1 MADNSLSHLFEETVQ
16 VSTADLTCR
25 LDPGE
30 VDNQEPQGKILL
42 GKLICRG
49 KLSRNVIA
57 GTLKK
62 AWASFKGWSWKE
74 DNDGILHFSFATKE
88 DAWNVLQ
95 RRPWILAPA
104 EIVFDKSPVWVRL
117 SGIPPF
123 YWNKTNLEELAA
135 KVSPNYKLPRYIDFE
150 RGSFGMGTVRFRATI
165 DVDKPL
171 FSGFFMKRNA
181 IKDLWIQYKYEKLP
195 KLCLKCGIIS
205 HEQKFCFKPPTVVK
219 DPNGVFFLLFGS
231 WMKYEDPARWPF
243 SSDLPRWFQE
253 WIIQKRLTVD
263 PKFKEQWKMN
273 NSLRIAN
280 SWEARES
287 RRQLPGKRRLVEQV
301 VEDMPKTDEER
312 DTANLVVPKVTA
324 NIPSSEALGD
334 NIESDGTPSVQS
346 NVEDIQPNTLVQS
359 TVPDL
364 TVNMKTNTDEVPNTT
379 EITQCDKGGGIQA
392 QSISWPSNDLWT
404 LGFKTLSGLGTV
416 DKFMREPTI
425 FNPILDIEDCRSLDQ
440 DFGPKKRKAL
450 EGIVIQPKIGSFAES
465 TSEVGKLIELL
476 CPAKNSPAVTI
487 LGIGLEENPNAGN
500 TVSTFSPGS
509 SEKTIPGRKRGRRA
523 NSKKDVT
530 LDESVDI
537 NLSPTPK
544 RRGRPPKNALGR
556 GPRSLSLKKQ
566 STNAAKKRQGTI
578 LSAWEK
584 KEKFNCLMS
593 KIPFHGICDVPPV
606 GTAGGLALC
615 WKLGVVCNIQSA
627 DKYKIL
633 ACVTSDP
640 PDKPWM
646 FMGVYGPPAYTD
658 KEGFWSEVGDIV
670 SNCSMPVMLIG
681 DLNGTLLD
689 NDCLNYSRVSNCA
702 RYSFDL
708 RRAVQRLGLIDLGY
722 QGIKFTWFKKGSTS
736 SLGTSLKRARLD
748 RGLAS
753 VDWRLAWPNAIV
765 SHLTAAS
772 SDHNPILLDTSGGR
786 HCTKPQ
792 FKYEL
797 MWESDPRVFWVVSK
811 AWKSLHH
818 NDPMVNMY
826 RKIKATKDSV
836 PNNRASVIAEKLG
849 MQKMK
854 SDATYL
860 GFHFFDISVVADHSR
875 GAAIFR
881 DSNNRVCCVWIE
893 RFATTDPSLAEAQM
907 LVCAAQVAV
916 RNRFLCVSFFCDNAD
931 VVSTFLEA
939 DRQNWNMNLDGA
951 ATMFR
956 ICTKGF
962 QSFKLTSIGR
972 EANFMAHNAA
982 KWAKFNSVVG
992 EIDLIVMDP
1001 EVFVDHK
1008 EWYPEPG

>member
-1 MADNSLSHLFEETVQ
+1 
-16 VSTADLTCR
+16 
-25 LDPGE
+25 
-30 VDNQEPQGKILL
+30 
-42 GKLICRG
+42 
-49 KLSRNVIA
+49 
-57 GTLKK
+57 
-62 AWASFKGWSWKE
+62 
-74 DNDGILHFSFATKE
+74 
-88 DAWNVLQ
+88 
-95 RRPWILAPA
+95 
-104 EIVFDKSPVWVRL
+104 
-117 SGIPPF
+117 
-123 YWNKTNLEELAA
+123 
-135 KVSPNYKLPRYIDFE
+135 
-150 RGSFGMGTVRFRATI
+150 MGTVRFRATI

-219 DPNGVFFLLFGS
+219 DSNGVFFPLFGS
-231 WMKYEDPARWPF
+231 WMKHEDPARWPF

-263 PKFKEQWKMN
+263 PKFKEQWKIN
-273 NSLRIAN
+273 NSLRIAD

-301 VEDMPKTDEER
+301 VEDMPETDEER
-312 DTANLVVPKVTA
+312 VSRFPMVTLPGIGEICPFQDTANLVVPKVTA

-334 NIESDGTPSVQS
+334 NIESDGTLSVQS
-346 NVEDIQPNTLVQS
+346 NVEDIQPSTLVQS
-359 TVPDL
+359 PIPDL

-379 EITQCDKGGGIQA
+379 EITQCDNGGAHPGTSMVSGQTHALVGLGSYSSLLGSQA

-416 DKFMREPTI
+416 DKFLREPTI

-450 EGIVIQPKIGSFAES
+450 EGIVIQPKIVSFAES
-465 TSEVGKLIELL
+465 TSEVGKLTELL
-476 CPAKNSPAVTI
+476 CPAENSPAITI
-487 LGIGLEENPNAGN
+487 PGIGLEENPNAGI

-509 SEKTIPGRKRGRRA
+509 AEKPNTGRKRGRRA

-530 LDESVDI
+530 LDDSADI
-537 NLSPTPK
+537 NPSPTPK
-544 RRGRPPKNALGR
+544 RRGRPPKNALGC

-584 KEKFNCLMS
+584 K
-593 KIPFHGICDVPPV
+593 
-606 GTAGGLALC
+606 
-615 WKLGVVCNIQSA
+615 LGVVCNIQSA

-640 PDKPWM
+640 PDKPWL

-708 RRAVQRLGLIDLGY
+708 RRAVQRSGLIDLGY

-748 RGLAS
+748 RALAS

-772 SDHNPILLDTSGGR
+772 SDHKPILLDTSGGR

-797 MWESDPRVFWVVSK
+797 MWERDPRVFWVVSK

-826 RKIKATKDSV
+826 RKIKATKDSLQKWNKMHFRKLNTQISEARV

-860 GFHFFDISVVADHSR
+860 GLPLFRSSR
-875 GAAIFR
+875 RSRDMQFLFLIEFR
-881 DSNNRVCCVWIE
+881 DGNIDYFPKPGERV
-893 RFATTDPSLAEAQM
+893 
-907 LVCAAQVAV
+907 
-916 RNRFLCVSFFCDNAD
+916 
-931 VVSTFLEA
+931 
-939 DRQNWNMNLDGA
+939 
-951 ATMFR
+951 
-956 ICTKGF
+956 
-962 QSFKLTSIGR
+962 
-972 EANFMAHNAA
+972 
-982 KWAKFNSVVG
+982 
-992 EIDLIVMDP
+992 
-1001 EVFVDHK
+1001 
-1008 EWYPEPG
+1008 